1 MYNSYIAISGSRY
14 SLVSLLYRCGDEQDT
29 VAGISFAAEDV
40 WSGCDLVVLSGK
52 CSTSSSSVARLK
64 GKHILV
70 HLRQH
75 IDSVS
80 YKPLGFIRSSLTE
93 NPQVLGN
100 PLETMYM
107 I

>member
-52 CSTSSSSVARLK
+52 CSTSSSSSSVARLK

-80 YKPLGFIRSSLTE
+80 YKPEGLFGPVWQKTLRFW
-93 NPQVLGN
+93 
-100 PLETMYM
+100 ETL
-107 I
+107 